1 MLFALPFAKRPA
13 GFDHSTGDE
22 LDRRR
27 GDPSSGQIGCENN
40 FSATSNTHSTRSCRI
55 NFILGILF
63 FFT

>member
-27 GDPSSGQIGCENN
+27 GDPSSGQIGCEII
-40 FSATSNTHSTRSCRI
+40 FQQPQTLTAPV
-55 NFILGILF
+55 LVE
-63 FFT
+63 